1 MPSLSLSGDTTT
13 ARVAPSPVL
22 AGGNVKPSPS
32 PYIVTPSSCFAG
44 FTRVHDFARHRV
56 GAGIVLRLSGV
67 NRWRHTAV
75 HAASPVRI
83 LPRGDRTG
91 GCPVQYCQTVIRQIA
106 TRNDIGYT
114 SGRGDQ
120 GISTQRNRTV
130 LRHRRQVGDS
140 SETC

>member
-1 MPSLSLSGDTTT
+1 MSSAPSKESLSFSVPP
-13 ARVAPSPVL
+13 AVSVA
-22 AGGNVKPSPS
+22 KPLSPS
-32 PYIVTPSSCFAG
+32 PDMAEKYVPSRG
-44 FTRVHDFARHRV
+44 QPARHRV

-67 NRWRHTAV
+67 NRWRDIAV

-83 LPRGDRTG
+83 LPRGDRTV
-91 GCPVQYCQTVIRQIA
+91 GCPVQYCKTVSRQIA

-130 LRHRRQVGDS
+130 LRHRRQVGNS